1 MTHPIHPVN
10 NLPTQSYPAW
20 TLYGTLGC
28 HLSEDAE
35 ALVAQAWQVVD
46 FELQRVDIADLP
58 EDEAMQLAD
67 KIPVLVTP
75 TRTLYYPFSLLDVVA
90 LMQ

>member
-1 MTHPIHPVN
+1 
-10 NLPTQSYPAW
+10 
-20 TLYGTLGC
+20 
-28 HLSEDAE
+28 
-35 ALVAQAWQVVD
+35 
-46 FELQRVDIADLP
+46 
-58 EDEAMQLAD
+58 MQLAD